1 MTRTKLLWL
10 MLGALIL
17 TSLSP
22 LTAEAKKKVDLSTYF
37 YATSYTDDLR
47 YRKDWNFR
55 NAEATV
61 LEGIGKTRLDLIEP
75 SEISKMTT
83 IQKQAL
89 LLVRFNVQQRE
100 DGGNVTVDLLDFNS
114 KKPVITYRGS
124 YYTALGG
131 AGGDLETAIEKILK
145 KIDKDFPPTAPAADA
160 K

>member
-10 MLGALIL
+10 MLGAIIL
-17 TSLSP
+17 TSFSP
-22 LTAEAKKKVDLSTYF
+22 LSVEAKKKVDLSTYL

-75 SEISKMTT
+75 SEISKMTSM
-83 IQKQAL
+83 QKQAL

-114 KKPVITYRGS
+114 KKPVVTYRGS

-131 AGGDLETAIEKILK
+131 AGGDLDTAVEKILK
-145 KIDKDFPPTAPAADA
+145 KIDKDFPPTAPADA